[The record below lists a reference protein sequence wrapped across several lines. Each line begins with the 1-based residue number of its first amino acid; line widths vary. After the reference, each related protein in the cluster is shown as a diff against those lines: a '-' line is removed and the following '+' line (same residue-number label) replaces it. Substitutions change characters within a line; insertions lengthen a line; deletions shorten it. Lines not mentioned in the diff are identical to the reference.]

1 MANNGF
7 LIWAYTLH
15 TVAYSG
21 FGKGGAM
28 ASAQSASL

>member
-1 MANNGF
+1 MILQFFTIFYWTYA
-7 LIWAYTLH
+7 
-15 TVAYSG
+15 VAYLG